1 MSIATVRSEFQTRG
15 NDVLDV
21 LEGEYALISL
31 LPNTEITLPSGG
43 ALRVLIEDPFETTL
57 ILEVA
62 AWQTIESRY
71 PEAVANRHY
80 RAIRLSQDFP
90 LETVGV
96 MAKLTTALAQAGVS
110 IMAYSTFKTD
120 VVLVREWEL
129 SKALGALWD
138 LRF

>member
-1 MSIATVRSEFQTRG
+1 MSISTVRSEFSLRG

-21 LEGEYALISL
+21 LEGEYALVSL
-31 LPNTEITLPSGG
+31 LPNSEIALPSSG
-43 ALRVLIEDPFETTL
+43 ALRVLIADPFETTL
-57 ILEVA
+57 ILEVG
-62 AWQTIESRY
+62 AWQKISSRY
-71 PEAVANRHY
+71 PEAKANGHY

>member
-1 MSIATVRSEFQTRG
+1 MSISTVRSEFSARG
-15 NDVLDV
+15 HEVLDV
-21 LEGEYALISL
+21 LEGEYVLISL
-31 LPNTEITLPSGG
+31 LPNTEITLPSTG

-57 ILEVA
+57 ILEVSV
-62 AWQTIESRY
+62 WQKIAGNY
-71 PEAVANRHY
+71 PQAKANGHY

-129 SKALGALWD
+129 SKAVGALWD

>member
-1 MSIATVRSEFQTRG
+1 MSVATVHGELRIRG

-21 LEGEYALISL
+21 LEGEYVIVSLPPETAIAL
-31 LPNTEITLPSGG
+31 PTTG
-43 ALRVLIEDPFETTL
+43 ALRVFVADPHEITL
-57 ILEVA
+57 ILEVQLWHGMA
-62 AWQTIESRY
+62 ARY
-71 PEAVANRHY
+71 PEAKANRNY

-96 MAKLTTALAQAGVS
+96 MAKLTGALAQAGVS

>member
-1 MSIATVRSEFQTRG
+1 MSVATVHSELRVRG
-15 NDVLDV
+15 NGIFDL
-21 LEGEYALISL
+21 LEGEYVIVSL
-31 LPNTEITLPSGG
+31 LPGTPVSLPSTG
-43 ALRVLIEDPFETTL
+43 ALRVLIADPQEITL
-57 ILEVA
+57 ILEA
-62 AWQTIESRY
+62 QTWQGIAHHH
-71 PEAVANRHY
+71 PEAKANRNY

-96 MAKLTTALAQAGVS
+96 MAKLTSALAQAGVS